1 MLYEECLD
9 GNVAEGGVDKV
20 KHYLDQLA
28 SGFSWKMVLS
38 LLGTLVCSLENFY
51 SSLLWWFLSLFILDL
66 LTGILKS
73 KKAGKTVSSKRLR
86 DSVYKLA
93 AYMVLLTS
101 VIVASKVENAFASI
115 IPITYYYYMFTELKS
130 IVENV
135 ELMGVPVPG
144 CISMKVKH
152 LVDESSGRV
161 DKDPVTASKEE
172 PGKKTP

>member
-1 MLYEECLD
+1 MLYEECLNGD
-9 GNVAEGGVDKV
+9 VAEGGVDKV
-20 KHYLDQLA
+20 RHYLYQLA

-38 LLGTLVCSLENFY
+38 LLSTFVCSLENFY
-51 SSLLWWFLSLFILDL
+51 SSLLWWFLSLFVLDL

-101 VIVASKVENAFASI
+101 VIVASKVEHAFTAI
-115 IPITYYYYMFTELKS
+115 IPITYYYYMFTELTS

-152 LVDESSGRV
+152 LVDESSGGV
-161 DKDPVTASKEE
+161 ADPPAPKPKEDS
-172 PGKKTP
+172 GQKTL